1 MEATVSFVNA
11 TKKYQFKAKDS
22 EIKDNTLLKKSW
34 IKRKCTFFFSDDFN
48 SVDTN
53 YVLDIHQYIMKKNI
67 I

>member
-34 IKRKCTFFFSDDFN
+34 IKRKCKFFFFRW
-48 SVDTN
+48 
-53 YVLDIHQYIMKKNI
+53 Y
-67 I
+67 